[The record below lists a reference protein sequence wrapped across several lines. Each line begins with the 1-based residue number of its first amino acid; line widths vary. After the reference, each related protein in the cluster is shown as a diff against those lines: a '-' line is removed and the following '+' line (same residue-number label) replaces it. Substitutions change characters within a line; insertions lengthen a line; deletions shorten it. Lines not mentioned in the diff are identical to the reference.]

1 MPRRK
6 AAPNVKI
13 SRWLSANHD
22 NREGRF
28 IQVGNSFM
36 LSPKVHELTHG
47 AQWLYFCMLMES
59 GGNQEVVF
67 PRSAAK
73 KYRIASTSFERN
85 VHELETH
92 GFVERVQPPGQ
103 ERWVKSRFRFC
114 IKWKQADATTLPLR
128 SGLLASAPAPTLSR
142 TGKTN

>member
-1 MPRRK
+1 MPRK
-6 AAPNVKI
+6 KSAEHVKI
-13 SRWLSANHD
+13 SPWLSARQN
-22 NREGRF
+22 NREKRF
-28 IQVGNSFM
+28 IQVGNSFV
-36 LSPKVHELTHG
+36 LSPKVHELTLG
-47 AQWLYFCMLMES
+47 ARWLYFCLLMES
-59 GGNQEVVF
+59 GGNHEVVF
-67 PRSAAK
+67 PHAAAK
-73 KYRIASTSFERN
+73 KYGIASTSFERN

-114 IKWKQADATTLPLR
+114 TRWKPVDATTLPLR